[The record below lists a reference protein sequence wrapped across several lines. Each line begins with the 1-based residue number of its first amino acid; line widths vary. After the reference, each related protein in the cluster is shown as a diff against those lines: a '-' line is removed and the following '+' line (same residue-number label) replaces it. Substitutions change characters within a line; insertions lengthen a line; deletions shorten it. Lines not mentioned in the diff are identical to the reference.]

1 MTTQPEPHDAD
12 RLATAQALLSHYAH
26 RVRALEDQAKDLQA
40 QLEAAERRA
49 TVWQARAMEA
59 ERRLSAYEPL

>member
-1 MTTQPEPHDAD
+1 MTSPSDTAP
-12 RLATAQALLSHYAH
+12 RLSTAQALVSYYAR
-26 RVRALEDQAKDLQA
+26 RVDALETQVKALQV

-59 ERRLSAYEPL
+59 ERRLSAYEPV